1 MSSRDQSPI
10 PEGKPESCRGRRQ
23 PRDTCGGAWL
33 PPILDRGEARFFS
46 NENTPPKPDRM
57 SSITIIS
64 PSSGSREVPL
74 PEDPNR
80 RKLSAILEFLGGSYS
95 DSSTYWLQTS
105 NPRQIDRNYICQP
118 GDNIAC
124 HAKAVAG

>member
-1 MSSRDQSPI
+1 MLSGSPKA
-10 PEGKPESCRGRRQ
+10 PRHLRRN
-23 PRDTCGGAWL
+23 AA
-33 PPILDRGEARFFS
+33 PPILDRGSRGFFTRTETHHP
-46 NENTPPKPDRM
+46 NQTNM
-57 SSITIIS
+57 SSITIVS

-74 PEDPNR
+74 PEDHSR
-80 RKLSAILEFLGGSYS
+80 RKLASILEFLGGSYS

-118 GDNIAC
+118 GDTIAC